1 MSVLIIKIEGGLG
14 NQLLQYLFGQSLSRL
29 HNKQVFFDI
38 SEYVEGRGIRRFALT
53 ELGLPGKF
61 ISCKKHISNDNQ
73 FVHLRKIKSHGELL
87 QLFDRLRLRQKIPL
101 IYERATATLRD
112 FTSTS
117 SGYFLGYWV
126 SFNYWHHPREL
137 VAWINGYLDRTVAA
151 RAKNSSARLPN
162 ATNACAI
169 HVRRGDYL
177 NPEHFAWH
185 GVCSIEYFKQSIAA
199 SQSAEH
205 VFFSDDMSF
214 IDSEFSSNS
223 NYVNASR
230 LIGNEIDEFLILRN
244 YRKMVISNS
253 TYSYLAALFAS
264 FRFTDALIMTPYP
277 WYRWG
282 SSQPPLLQT
291 WQRLNAVTG
300 IHEANDLAAASQFK
314 LNVLLYGF
322 SDAVELTQSLK
333 MLLNHTRRPTHI
345 TVQLKPFVTDTLAIR
360 DFTREAFGTEPIFIQ
375 ATNQN
380 SFLCQALNRTQTD
393 FIIFL
398 DPDTRWQNEKL
409 ASDLKLAAEV
419 QADVIVSRISFLEWS
434 NHGHTPL
441 NINISVQNVSTLT
454 DRTITSLLSGLCTAL
469 IRTSAFSQ
477 LSQDDLIYEL
487 ALSKQTFFVQD
498 QILAQYR
505 ESTHALSHLTQKLD
519 DLSKILLRLQTDPR
533 ATNALKTSVATLFT
547 QIDHLVHNKHHTSDT

>member
-1 MSVLIIKIEGGLG
+1 MSVLIVKIEGGLG

-29 HNKQVFFDI
+29 HNKEVFFDI
-38 SEYVEGRGIRRFALT
+38 SEYTENRGIRRFALT

-61 ISCKKHISNDNQ
+61 ISCKKHISSDNK
-73 FVHLRKIKSHGELL
+73 FIHLRKIKSHGESLK
-87 QLFDRLRLRQKIPL
+87 LFDWFRLRQKIPL
-101 IYERATATLRD
+101 IYERASETLRD
-112 FTSTS
+112 FTSTPS
-117 SGYFLGYWV
+117 AYFLGYWV
-126 SFNYWHHPREL
+126 SFNYWHLPREL
-137 VAWINGYLDRTVAA
+137 VAWVNGHLDRTAAA
-151 RAKNSSARLPN
+151 RATSSSAVLLN
-162 ATNACAI
+162 ATDACAI

-185 GVCSIEYFKQSIAA
+185 GVCSVKYFNQSIAA
-199 SQSAEH
+199 SQSAHH

-214 IDSEFSSNS
+214 IDREFSSS
-223 NYVNASR
+223 PTYVNASR
-230 LIGNEIDEFLILRN
+230 LIANEIDEFLLLRN

-253 TYSYLAALFAS
+253 TYSYLAALFSS
-264 FRFTDALIMTPYP
+264 FKLTDALIMTPYP

-282 SSQPPLLQT
+282 NSQPPLLPT

-300 IHEANDLAAASQFK
+300 INEANDLASTNQLK
-314 LNVLLYGF
+314 LNALLYGF
-322 SDAVELTQSLK
+322 SDTAELTQSLK
-333 MLLNHTRRPTHI
+333 MLRGQTRRPTHI
-345 TVQLKPFVTDTLAIR
+345 TVQLEPFGTDALAIR

-375 ATNQN
+375 EMNQN
-380 SFLCQALNRTQTD
+380 NFLCQALDRTQTD

-398 DPDTRWQNEKL
+398 GPDTWWHDEKL

-419 QADVIVSRISFLEWS
+419 QADVIVSRIGFLEWP

-441 NINISVQNVSTLT
+441 NINTSVQNVSTLT

-498 QILAQYR
+498 EILAQYR
-505 ESTHALSHLTQKLD
+505 ESTHASNHLTQKLD
-519 DLSKILLRLQTDPR
+519 DLSKLLLRLQTDPR
-533 ATNALKTSVATLFT
+533 AANALKTSVETLFA
-547 QIDHLVHNKHHTSDT
+547 QLDHLIHHTHYSADT

>member
-1 MSVLIIKIEGGLG
+1 MQPLIVKIEGGLG

-29 HNKQVFFDI
+29 HNKDVFFDI
-38 SEYVEGRGIRRFALT
+38 SEYTEGRGIRRFALT

-61 ISCKKHISNDNQ
+61 ISCKKNISNDNQ
-73 FVHLRKIKSHGELL
+73 FVHLRKIKSHGKSL
-87 QLFDRLRLRQKIPL
+87 QLFDWFRLRQKIPL
-101 IYERATATLRD
+101 IYERAAATLLD
-112 FTSTS
+112 FTSTPS
-117 SGYFLGYWV
+117 AYFLGYWV

-137 VAWINGYLDRTVAA
+137 VAWVNGYLDRTAAA
-151 RAKNSSARLPN
+151 RAKSSSARLPN

-185 GVCSIEYFKQSIAA
+185 GVCSVEYFNQSIAA
-199 SQSAEH
+199 SQSADH

-214 IDSEFSSNS
+214 IDSAFSN
-223 NYVNASR
+223 NPHYANASR
-230 LIGNEIDEFLILRN
+230 LIGNEIDEFLLLRN

-264 FRFTDALIMTPYP
+264 FRFTEALIMTPYP

-282 SSQPPLLQT
+282 SGQPPLLPT
-291 WQRLNAVTG
+291 WQRFNAVTG
-300 IHEANDLAAASQFK
+300 IHEAKDLAAASQLK
-314 LNVLLYGF
+314 LNVLLYDF
-322 SDAVELTQSLK
+322 SDTVELTHSLK
-333 MLLNHTRRPTHI
+333 MLRGQTRRPTHI
-345 TVQLKPFVTDTLAIR
+345 TVQLKPFVTDALAIR

-380 SFLCQALNRTQTD
+380 SFLCQALDRTQTD

-398 DPDTRWQNEKL
+398 DPDTRWQDEKL

-419 QADVIVSRISFLEWS
+419 QADVIVSRISFLEWP
-434 NHGHTPL
+434 NHVHTPL
-441 NINISVQNVSTLT
+441 NINTSVQNVSTLT

-498 QILAQYR
+498 QILAQYC
-505 ESTHALSHLTQKLD
+505 ESTHAFNRLIQKLD
-519 DLSKILLRLQTDPR
+519 DLSKILLRLRTDPR
-533 ATNALKTSVATLFT
+533 AANALEASVETLFT
-547 QIDHLVHNKHHTSDT
+547 QLDHLIRNTHHSADT